1 MFTNDENPFGFFF
14 LRHFTRLA
22 AALPEAYLFSL
33 SLGFN
38 KELHFM
44 GCRSS
49 DSGNFNPST
58 STSPLCL
65 QMYLNCILS
74 ICVPYIVLLQ
84 QQILGQASARDY
96 GQSKRAMNKS
106 QNLPSFKQ
114 WSLEAFTSL
123 CRWKETLF
131 RYSET
136 EAVREMHTNPKIS
149 GTAQASASH
158 APVCIRRA
166 VCANFS
172 NFRVEGY
179 FSPQHDVHLQL

>member
-74 ICVPYIVLLQ
+74 ICVPYIVLQ

-114 WSLEAFTSL
+114 
-123 CRWKETLF
+123 
-131 RYSET
+131 
-136 EAVREMHTNPKIS
+136 
-149 GTAQASASH
+149 
-158 APVCIRRA
+158 
-166 VCANFS
+166 
-172 NFRVEGY
+172 
-179 FSPQHDVHLQL
+179 